1 MLPYAV
7 IGGALD
13 SVEIDR
19 GNLTCNEVIR
29 NLMQRVIV
37 IVSVIYHFRYL
48 FCINYLLESNSR
60 EAKGEGC
67 AVSQLVNKE
76 L

>member
-48 FCINYLLESNSR
+48 FWIDY
-60 EAKGEGC
+60 
-67 AVSQLVNKE
+67 
-76 L
+76 